1 MRSNINTH
9 NQIKIM
15 KIYYVTNIIIIDTDI
30 IQKKRLVF
38 KHN

>member
-9 NQIKIM
+9 NQMKIM
-15 KIYYVTNIIIIDTDI
+15 KIYITNIIIDTDI

-38 KHN
+38 NHN